1 MMKFLVCPDCGAN
14 NLPDADVCQVCGAV
28 LAPGAPAPEHP
39 AEDKARLAEE
49 KSEDLPGIFSALR
62 TDADSSSDERLD
74 SEGDVEKTPDNADGL
89 FPDDE
94 ESEAEIPDW
103 LNRVR
108 QRASEEDDA
117 VGDLVMRLS
126 AQEENHDQDRQE
138 DRHESFDVWIQR
150 LREQARDKAAGL
162 PEEDALMEDVDD
174 DQAEDDPTWLNRL
187 RKNHNDLPAVDG
199 EFVQPSDAQDDD
211 EHLPDWLVN
220 LSDRPQKKDVL
231 QDSKP
236 SGSGSEAALDS
247 QSSDTE
253 DTEETDSV
261 KTPEEHQ
268 DVEGD
273 AGESTPPEEETR
285 QIFPRP
291 VSLRAESTKPV
302 AVQKETLYFG
312 GEFEPLPEKDE
323 AHLENEPSVFSDVLL
338 ESLGLDVTRQQRQ
351 QADLLAG
358 IVANE
363 LNVRTPRKRKTHTGG
378 WVLRLLVGILLILG
392 LGLSLF
398 AGGPALLPED
408 LLQPSGEAFI
418 AGLTELPP
426 SADVLLIFN
435 YQPGYS
441 GEMALIAEPVLA
453 ALIRADHYLYRVFSS
468 ASSPLIAEDL
478 LTAVLM
484 KQGLTE
490 EDVQINDVGYYP
502 VSGYGAFGLG
512 SQLLSRQNHV
522 PESFSTMA
530 SFPDDVD
537 AVFLMVDHYA
547 GARLWIEQ
555 LSALQPD
562 LPVYVIG
569 TAQTGPM
576 LTPFWESG
584 QVAGVL
590 SGVSA
595 AAGFESEVSQEN
607 EVARRWRAYQT
618 GVVMMMALLVLG
630 LVFGIGVSNEESR
643 RGGA

>member
-14 NLPDADVCQVCGAV
+14 NPPDVDVCQVCGAV
-28 LAPGAPAPEHP
+28 LATGAPAPENP
-39 AEDKARLAEE
+39 DEE

-62 TDADSSSDERLD
+62 TDADSSSDDRLE
-74 SEGDVEKTPDNADGL
+74 SEGDVEKTPENADGL
-89 FPDDE
+89 FPDNE
-94 ESEAEIPDW
+94 ELEADIPDW

-108 QRASEEDDA
+108 QRAREEDDA

-126 AQEENHDQDRQE
+126 AQEEHLEEDRQE

-150 LREQARDKAAGL
+150 LREQARDKAAGVA
-162 PEEDALMEDVDD
+162 EEDTLMEDVDD
-174 DQAEDDPTWLNRL
+174 DQAADEPTWLNRL

-199 EFVQPSDAQDDD
+199 EFVQPSDAQEDD
-211 EHLPDWLVN
+211 EDLPDWLVN
-220 LSDRPQKKDVL
+220 LSDRPQKKDAV
-231 QDSKP
+231 QDSQSP
-236 SGSGSEAALDS
+236 GSNSEGGLDS
-247 QSSDTE
+247 QPSDSE
-253 DTEETDSV
+253 DIEETDAV
-261 KTPEEHQ
+261 TTPEAHQ
-268 DVEGD
+268 DVED
-273 AGESTPPEEETR
+273 AEQESKLSEEVTR

-291 VSLRAESTKPV
+291 VSPRAESTKPV
-302 AVQKETLYFG
+302 AIQKETLYFG
-312 GEFEPLPEKDE
+312 GEFEPLPETDE
-323 AHLENEPSVFSDVLL
+323 AHLENEHAVFSDVLL
-338 ESLGLDVTRQQRQ
+338 DSLGLDMTRQQRQ
-351 QADLLAG
+351 QVDLLTG

-363 LNVRTPRKRKTHTGG
+363 LHVRTPRKRKEHTGG

-398 AGGPALLPED
+398 AGGPTLLPED
-408 LLQPSGEAFI
+408 LLQPSGEAFV
-418 AGLTELPP
+418 AGLTDLSP

-453 ALIRADHYLYRVFSS
+453 ALIQPDHHLYRVFSS
-468 ASSPLIAEDL
+468 ASSPLLAEDL
-478 LTAVLM
+478 LTTVLTQ
-484 KQGLTE
+484 QGLTE
-490 EDVQINDVGYYP
+490 EDVRISDVGYYP

-512 SQLLSRQNHV
+512 SQLLSLQNN
-522 PESFSTMA
+522 PPDSFSMMA

-547 GARLWIEQ
+547 VARLWIEQ
-555 LSALQPD
+555 LSALQPN
-562 LPVYVIG
+562 LPIYVLG

-584 QVAGVL
+584 QVAGIL

-595 AAGFESEVSQEN
+595 AAGFESEMSQEN

-618 GVVMMMALLVLG
+618 GVLMMMALLILG